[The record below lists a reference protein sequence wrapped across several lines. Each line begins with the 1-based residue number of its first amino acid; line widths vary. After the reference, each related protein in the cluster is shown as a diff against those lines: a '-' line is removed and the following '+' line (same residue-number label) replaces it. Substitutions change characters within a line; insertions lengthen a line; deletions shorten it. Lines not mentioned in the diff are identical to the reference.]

1 MLLADVTCFEAS
13 FQGIVPEILM
23 VSQLFEGLSL
33 TSRLSVL
40 HKGREDNKRVKNIQD
55 LISTFY
61 SRISI
66 TYQMSFTGLQELFS
80 VLSRALVSIFE
91 IHFYLR

>member
-13 FQGIVPEILM
+13 FQGILPEILM
-23 VSQLFEGLSL
+23 VSQLFEGLSLTSRLSVLHTLSL

-80 VLSRALVSIFE
+80 VL
-91 IHFYLR
+91 